1 MIYSFI
7 LIKHIFN
14 KKDTNFSPIS
24 NKIIFPLKLT
34 KNKNKQQFFLLNL
47 NNVLHNINSER
58 STISIFYFY
67 IDTCKGHIRPHN
79 NKRQTYYFTNF
90 RIYHINKKNRFFF
103 ISCNM
108 QLKLLHVMLRI
119 FVILPNVS

>member
-34 KNKNKQQFFLLNL
+34 KKQTKKNKQQKFLLNL

-67 IDTCKGHIRPHN
+67 IDTCKGHIRPHTN
-79 NKRQTYYFTNF
+79 RRQTYYFTNF
-90 RIYHINKKNRFFF
+90 RIYHINKINRFFLF
-103 ISCNM
+103 HVTCN
-108 QLKLLHVMLRI
+108 
-119 FVILPNVS
+119 